1 MHSLTDYFFV
11 LAVVLPPVALAI
23 GFLIVASPHAIE
35 RAERAERDEQTGH
48 VTAKAH

>member
-1 MHSLTDYFFV
+1 MHSFTDYLFV

-35 RAERAERDEQTGH
+35 RAERAEQEGH